1 MKRVSVS
8 MEFLFRASPTIIYK
22 FLTTPDCLIRW
33 FCDDCNLVDDYYTF
47 EWEGEEEIALV
58 LEDIEE
64 EQLMLE
70 WEEAEGSDEYLD
82 FKIGR
87 SEVTDETILTI
98 TTFCDDDEVDQEKQ
112 YWATLM
118 EELRRATGG

>member
-1 MKRVSVS
+1 M
-8 MEFLFRASPTIIYK
+8 
-22 FLTTPDCLIRW
+22 
-33 FCDDCNLVDDYYTF
+33 
-47 EWEGEEEIALV
+47 GEAPG
-58 LEDIEE
+58 
-64 EQLMLE
+64 E